1 MRAISLLPHPLYLHC
16 SHTSGNVTCAGW
28 QVTLC
33 DLMWHGSSRSGEAT
47 LRTAILLLLTYLL
60 TYLLCEAGSM
70 HLSGVR
76 PSVCLSVCSSVRLS
90 VQQTHC
96 CGFAAVGPAGRIY
109 RSCFLAQER
118 FACGWRV
125 GWTDQSRIRATL
137 LSQMISRKCKSRSPI
152 TRYTR
157 VLPQELSVDVLHER
171 KQRTIVTISAETAKK
186 FGEYRHVFTIFIH

>member
-1 MRAISLLPHPLYLHC
+1 MRQPCELLYAC
-16 SHTSGNVTCAGW
+16 Y
-28 QVTLC
+28 
-33 DLMWHGSSRSGEAT
+33 
-47 LRTAILLLLTYLL
+47 LLTYLL
-60 TYLLCEAGSM
+60 TMRSRVYASVG
-70 HLSGVR
+70 R
-76 PSVCLSVCSSVRLS
+76 PSVCLHVRMFVRSFVCSSMGLH
-90 VQQTHC
+90 QQAHC
-96 CGFAAVGPAGRIY
+96 CVFAAVGPAGRIY
-109 RSCFLAQER
+109 RSCFQAQER

>member
-1 MRAISLLPHPLYLHC
+1 MGLH
-16 SHTSGNVTCAGW
+16 
-28 QVTLC
+28 
-33 DLMWHGSSRSGEAT
+33 
-47 LRTAILLLLTYLL
+47 
-60 TYLLCEAGSM
+60 
-70 HLSGVR
+70 
-76 PSVCLSVCSSVRLS
+76 
-90 VQQTHC
+90 QQTHC

-109 RSCFLAQER
+109 RSCFQAQER

>member
-1 MRAISLLPHPLYLHC
+1 MGMGLH
-16 SHTSGNVTCAGW
+16 
-28 QVTLC
+28 
-33 DLMWHGSSRSGEAT
+33 
-47 LRTAILLLLTYLL
+47 
-60 TYLLCEAGSM
+60 
-70 HLSGVR
+70 
-76 PSVCLSVCSSVRLS
+76 
-90 VQQTHC
+90 QQTHC
-96 CGFAAVGPAGRIY
+96 CVFAAVGPAGRIY
-109 RSCFLAQER
+109 RSCFQAQER